1 MELEN
6 VSILWYKQYWS
17 GEEKK
22 EGINEKRYHIHAQE
36 YFCV

>member
-6 VSILWYKQYWS
+6 VSMQYWS